1 MNRELHNNWFNTLH
15 ERRKNALVVFKD
27 PEYVNVFNGVIDKY
41 CDSAHFIYE
50 LLQNAD
56 DAKATEVEI
65 ELTKDKFIFTHNG
78 KIRFTVSDPEKAEK
92 DRKHNRLGHINAIT
106 AIGFS
111 SKNQTLTDDVNDI
124 KIGKFGVGF
133 KAVFQYTTT
142 PYIYDNPFC
151 FKIEDYIVLFI
162 AVLSTILPITT
173 TISRL
178 IKLLNYWECLNNE
191 R

>member
-1 MNRELHNNWFNTLH
+1 MSIQTELCNSWFNKLH
-15 ERRKNALVVFKD
+15 KKRKNALVVFKD

-50 LLQNAD
+50 LLQ
-56 DAKATEVEI
+56 
-65 ELTKDKFIFTHNG
+65 
-78 KIRFTVSDPEKAEK
+78 K

-142 PYIYDNPFC
+142 PYIY
-151 FKIEDYIVLFI
+151 I
-162 AVLSTILPITT
+162 
-173 TISRL
+173 
-178 IKLLNYWECLNNE
+178 
-191 R
+191 